1 MLCREKRSGTRVGTS
16 VIAACGKPLLNASL
30 NGVPVLICFH
40 DAASVKVSELRD
52 DSSSKGTLRRL
63 CGRALCI
70 QYEERQQRGSET
82 VSGDTAVSW
91 QASL

>member
-52 DSSSKGTLRRL
+52 DSSSKELSDGFVAGLCAFNTRRDGKEVLR
-63 CGRALCI
+63 
-70 QYEERQQRGSET
+70 Q
-82 VSGDTAVSW
+82 
-91 QASL
+91 